1 MRYAFRTWHSASN
14 NHALSMMESQLVADR
29 KQFMD
34 EAQALKELHAS
45 EGGLAKKI
53 LEETKQKAEEMLRT
67 AHEKTIEIKMVSAIR
82 RLRDVTVEKKCAA
95 LRQWKMVHQFSVQA
109 EGADRRKHDLLISQK
124 NNMIKAGTSILTV
137 WIKSRQ
143 RHACM
148 KRFRNWKMHI
158 FGILSQERTRG
169 STRAQVGHKV
179 ESYCSDD

>member
-1 MRYAFRTWHSASN
+1 
-14 NHALSMMESQLVADR
+14 
-29 KQFMD
+29 
-34 EAQALKELHAS
+34 
-45 EGGLAKKI
+45 
-53 LEETKQKAEEMLRT
+53 
-67 AHEKTIEIKMVSAIR
+67 MVSAIR

-137 WIKSRQ
+137 WVKSRQ

-158 FGILSQERTRG
+158 FGILSQERTREQALSKVTIKSNRIARMIERQMLSQREMLRQILRL
-169 STRAQVGHKV
+169 STLCMLHLYRKSLAPIYWARSNEAKLYSIFGAP
-179 ESYCSDD
+179 EP